1 MSGTGVATKKLTEPF
16 LKPHSNAILKVRGYM
31 QKKDTTM
38 HAGST
43 NLLTYLNKEKTPKR
57 NAATQL
63 GHFELDS
70 TCIQYFSKTG
80 YPIIIPKQVNR

>member
-1 MSGTGVATKKLTEPF
+1 MSWTGPATKKLTEPIF
-16 LKPHSNAILKVRGYM
+16 QTHSNTILKVRGYM

-70 TCIQYFSKTG
+70 TCIKYFSKTG
-80 YPIIIPKQVNR
+80 YPILIPKQGNR